1 MSMLV
6 FTLII
11 ILATLGTAFLSSIFG
26 MLGGLI
32 LMGILVSIMPVSQA
46 MVLHGLIQLTSNGY
60 RAWLNRKDINWS
72 IVATLIV
79 GNIIALA
86 GLVFVAFVPD
96 RITVLLALGLLP
108 YIAWALPKNAA
119 LDVTK
124 KPIGLLAGMVV
135 VATNLLAGV
144 GGPLLDVFFQRVD
157 MTRHQVVGV
166 VSMRDR
172 FMAATRAVLVTGLMS
187 RAVVVRCARRRVRLV
202 DGELA
207 EASVTLVGHTD
218 AVLALAELEGEY
230 GAHYGDA
237 RYGVGPGHERRVQ
250 LGGHLGYQL
259 VAEEARQG
267 EDEEQLYEFHGF
279 MRPP

>member
-1 MSMLV
+1 MLV

-119 LDVTK
+119 LDVSK

-157 MTRHQVVGV
+157 MTRHQVVATKAVAQSLGHISKV
-166 VSMRDR
+166 IFFGFLTVSASNDWP
-172 FMAATRAVLVTGLMS
+172 VLW
-187 RAVVVRCARRRVRLV
+187 LV
-202 DGELA
+202 LIA
-207 EASVTLVGHTD
+207 MTASVTGTTLGKKILDEINDEIFFLWTQRILLSVG
-218 AVLALAELEGEY
+218 AVFIVYALYLIS
-230 GAHYGDA
+230 
-237 RYGVGPGHERRVQ
+237 
-250 LGGHLGYQL
+250 L
-259 VAEEARQG
+259 
-267 EDEEQLYEFHGF
+267 
-279 MRPP
+279 

>member
-119 LDVTK
+119 LDVSK

-157 MTRHQVVGV
+157 MTRHQVVATKAVAQSLGHISKV
-166 VSMRDR
+166 IFFGFLTVSASNDWP
-172 FMAATRAVLVTGLMS
+172 VLW
-187 RAVVVRCARRRVRLV
+187 LV
-202 DGELA
+202 LIA
-207 EASVTLVGHTD
+207 MTASVTGTTLGKKILDKINDEIFFLWTQRILLSVG
-218 AVLALAELEGEY
+218 AVFIVYALYLIS
-230 GAHYGDA
+230 
-237 RYGVGPGHERRVQ
+237 
-250 LGGHLGYQL
+250 L
-259 VAEEARQG
+259 
-267 EDEEQLYEFHGF
+267 
-279 MRPP
+279 

>member
-1 MSMLV
+1 MSILV

-119 LDVTK
+119 LDVSK

-157 MTRHQVVGV
+157 MTRHQVVATKAVAQSLGHISKV
-166 VSMRDR
+166 IFFGFLTVSASNDWP
-172 FMAATRAVLVTGLMS
+172 VLW
-187 RAVVVRCARRRVRLV
+187 LV
-202 DGELA
+202 LIA
-207 EASVTLVGHTD
+207 MTASVTGTTLGKKILDKINDEIFFLWTQRILLSVG
-218 AVLALAELEGEY
+218 AVFIIYAIYLISL
-230 GAHYGDA
+230 
-237 RYGVGPGHERRVQ
+237 
-250 LGGHLGYQL
+250 
-259 VAEEARQG
+259 
-267 EDEEQLYEFHGF
+267 
-279 MRPP
+279 

>member
-1 MSMLV
+1 M
-6 FTLII
+6 FALII

-26 MLGGLI
+26 MLGGVI

-72 IVATLIV
+72 IVATIIV

-157 MTRHQVVGV
+157 MTRHQVVATKAVAQSLGHISKV
-166 VSMRDR
+166 IFFGFLTVSASNDWPMLWL
-172 FMAATRAVLVTGLMS
+172 VLIAMT
-187 RAVVVRCARRRVRLV
+187 
-202 DGELA
+202 
-207 EASVTLVGHTD
+207 ASVTGTTLGKKILDKINDEIFFLWTQRILLSVG
-218 AVLALAELEGEY
+218 AVFIVYALYLIS
-230 GAHYGDA
+230 
-237 RYGVGPGHERRVQ
+237 
-250 LGGHLGYQL
+250 L
-259 VAEEARQG
+259 
-267 EDEEQLYEFHGF
+267 
-279 MRPP
+279 

>member
-60 RAWLNRKDINWS
+60 RAWLNRKDISWS

-157 MTRHQVVGV
+157 MTRHQVVATKAVAQSLGHISKV
-166 VSMRDR
+166 IFFGFLTVSASNDWPMLWL
-172 FMAATRAVLVTGLMS
+172 VLIAMT
-187 RAVVVRCARRRVRLV
+187 
-202 DGELA
+202 
-207 EASVTLVGHTD
+207 ASVTGTTLGKKILDKINDEIFFLWTQRILLSVG
-218 AVLALAELEGEY
+218 AIFIVYALYLIS
-230 GAHYGDA
+230 
-237 RYGVGPGHERRVQ
+237 
-250 LGGHLGYQL
+250 L
-259 VAEEARQG
+259 
-267 EDEEQLYEFHGF
+267 
-279 MRPP
+279 

>member
-1 MSMLV
+1 MLV

-26 MLGGLI
+26 MLGGVI

-119 LDVTK
+119 LDVSK

-157 MTRHQVVGV
+157 MTRHQVVATKAVAQSLGHISKV
-166 VSMRDR
+166 IFFGFLTVSASNDWP
-172 FMAATRAVLVTGLMS
+172 VLW
-187 RAVVVRCARRRVRLV
+187 LV
-202 DGELA
+202 LIA
-207 EASVTLVGHTD
+207 MTASVTGTTLGKKILDKINDEIFFLWTQRILLSVG
-218 AVLALAELEGEY
+218 AVFIVYALYLIS
-230 GAHYGDA
+230 
-237 RYGVGPGHERRVQ
+237 
-250 LGGHLGYQL
+250 L
-259 VAEEARQG
+259 
-267 EDEEQLYEFHGF
+267 
-279 MRPP
+279 

>member
-26 MLGGLI
+26 MLGGVI

-60 RAWLNRKDINWS
+60 RAWLNRKDISWS

-79 GNIIALA
+79 GNIIGLA

-119 LDVTK
+119 LDVSK

-157 MTRHQVVGV
+157 MTRHQVVATKAVAQSLGHISKV
-166 VSMRDR
+166 IFFGFLTVSASNDWP
-172 FMAATRAVLVTGLMS
+172 VLW
-187 RAVVVRCARRRVRLV
+187 LV
-202 DGELA
+202 LIA
-207 EASVTLVGHTD
+207 MTASVTGTTLGKKILDKINDEIFFLWTQRILLSVG
-218 AVLALAELEGEY
+218 AVFIVYALYLIS
-230 GAHYGDA
+230 
-237 RYGVGPGHERRVQ
+237 
-250 LGGHLGYQL
+250 L
-259 VAEEARQG
+259 
-267 EDEEQLYEFHGF
+267 
-279 MRPP
+279 